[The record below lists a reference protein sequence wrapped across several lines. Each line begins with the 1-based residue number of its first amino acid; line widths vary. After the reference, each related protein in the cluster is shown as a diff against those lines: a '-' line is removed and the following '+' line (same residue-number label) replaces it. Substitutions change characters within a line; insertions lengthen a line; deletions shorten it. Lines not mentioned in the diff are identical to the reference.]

1 MPPEYRQKDTKAP
14 EVRPLPRCL
23 ILTVLFSI
31 PCAWAQLVIP
41 QVADGGG
48 WRSTVVLT
56 NTTLLDIKNVS
67 LTFLKDIPGTAAG
80 ETGPWSPTFLEGGFN
95 GDLPA
100 GASVYLHTPGADPLT
115 TQGWAQLASS
125 PGVVAYVIYTQNVA
139 GHDQDATA
147 PAVSSASRIMVPFDN
162 TKPAG
167 AAKSLVTA
175 LAVVNPNPFPVTI
188 AANFELSGQA
198 TGIQGT
204 PISLPADGQIAFVM
218 PAQFPGTALQ
228 SGLAEFYSTKPSA
241 SATFSIIALRANP
254 TGGFTSLKAYNETG
268 PPIIATSGGGG
279 GGGGGGV
286 PQGDITFGGF
296 SIGKT
301 TTSTGTKEI
310 VVGQFAAYTPTEWN
324 LPFSG
329 TQIDKCLVYD
339 VTWATGTPP
348 PSAPDLLLDAGA
360 SLTLTGPGL
369 PGGSINLPAIIN
381 PGANGPVY
389 TMNLSTGTLLAGQTY
404 TLRGTGGT
412 EVEQFVA
419 SATLP
424 NNFTTNAN
432 TVNTIDRT
440 KPLPVTWTGTGFDNV
455 IISLTGTAPSN
466 ASIHQVVLTCVV
478 TANLGTYSIPAAALS
493 KLPSITGTVSGS
505 ASLSVTTAPA
515 ISGQFSSQSTTT
527 DTTITPNLK
536 SGGRVTYGGF
546 EPYFSVIQGVLIP

>member
-1 MPPEYRQKDTKAP
+1 MPQEMRTIL
-14 EVRPLPRCL
+14 RNL
-23 ILTVLFSI
+23 ILSVLVSM
-31 PCAWAQLVIP
+31 PCVWAQLVIP

-56 NTTLLDIKNVS
+56 NTTLLEIKNIS
-67 LTFLKDIPGTAAG
+67 LTFLKDIPGTSVG
-80 ETGPWSPTFLEGGFN
+80 ETGPWSPNFLEGSFS
-95 GDLPA
+95 GDLLP
-100 GASVYLHTPGADPLT
+100 GSSQYLHTSGTGPL
-115 TQGWAQLASS
+115 TQGWAQLAAS
-125 PGVVAYVIYTQNVA
+125 PGVVAYVIYTQNVG

-162 TKPAG
+162 TMPAG

-175 LAVVNPNPFPVTI
+175 LAVVNPNPFPLTI
-188 AANFELSGQA
+188 SANFQLDGQA

-204 PISLPADGQIAFVM
+204 PISLPAEGQIAFVM
-218 PAQFPGTALQ
+218 PSQFCETKLQ
-228 SGLAEFYSTKPSA
+228 SGLAEFYSTKPSGA
-241 SATFSIIALRANP
+241 NFSIIALRANP
-254 TGGFTSLKAYNETG
+254 TGGFTSLNVYNETG
-268 PPIIATSGGGG
+268 PPIIATSGGGSG
-279 GGGGGGV
+279 CGGGV

-301 TTSTGTKEI
+301 TTSTGTKEV

-324 LPFSG
+324 SPFNG

-339 VTWATGTPP
+339 TTWATGTPP
-348 PSAPDLLLDAGA
+348 PYAPDLLLDAGP
-360 SLTLTGPGL
+360 SLTLTGL
-369 PGGSINLPAIIN
+369 PGGSVALPATIT
-381 PGANGPVY
+381 PGANGPIY
-389 TMNLSTGTLLAGQTY
+389 TMNLTTGTLVPGGTY

-424 NNFTTNAN
+424 SNFTAN
-432 TVNTIDRT
+432 VNTINTIDRT

-455 IISLTGTAPSN
+455 IISLNGTAPSN

-478 TANLGTYSIPAAALS
+478 AANLGTYSIPAEALS

-505 ASLSVTTAPA
+505 ASLSVTTAPS
-515 ISGQFSSQSTTT
+515 ISGQFSSQSTT

-546 EPYFSVIQGVLIP
+546 EPYFAVIQSVLIP